1 VALGRRLFA
10 LGVTTTAGHSASFG
24 AMTVANDL
32 LIDGFDR
39 VRETVQQ
46 VVSGLGEDGLAFRPD
61 SEANPIGWL
70 VWHLT
75 RVQDDHV
82 AAAAESAQLWTV
94 GGWVERFRLPYDV
107 DVTGY
112 GQSSEDVAALKVT
125 ADMLTGYHDAVHRAT
140 VDYLATLTD
149 QDYPRVVDERWDPPV
164 TLAVRLVSVL
174 NDTTQHAGQA
184 AYVRGLLDR
193 R

>member
-1 VALGRRLFA
+1 MKTNEVLLETYGRLRDL
-10 LGVTTTAGHSASFG
+10 VRG
-24 AMTVANDL
+24 AV
-32 LIDGFDR
+32 
-39 VRETVQQ
+39 
-46 VVSGLGEDGLAFRPD
+46 DGLSPD
-61 SEANPIGWL
+61 DLAWPPAPGANTVGWL

-82 AAAAESAQLWTV
+82 ADVAESAQLWTV
-94 GGWVERFRLPYDV
+94 GGWVERFRPPYDV
-107 DVTGY
+107 DATGY
-112 GQSSEDVAALKVT
+112 GQSSEDVGALKVT

-140 VDYLATLTD
+140 VDYLATLSD
-149 QDYPRVVDERWDPPV
+149 EDYPRVVDERWNPPV

-174 NDTTQHAGQA
+174 DDTTQHAGQA